1 MYSEGPNSVPY
12 VLENVFRRAE
22 TFDKD
27 TNNNKK
33 GRTRIQFGWKMTRL
47 IFRPGL
53 KLTRMKV
60 DRPSSIRRKA
70 NPDEG
75 RPTQKLIGRDR
86 SRQKLSWPGRRSK
99 QTRRDTRSRLVSMRK
114 SKHEMRKDDPRTFD
128 DQGDGRDEGDTCTMH
143 EGLCS
148 GGAKE
153 AMTTSHGNAK
163 GNPMIW
169 WIRWRRWF
177 TRKEWTSSKW
187 RDKGSAGKAQER
199 SKSKVDN
206 L

>member
-1 MYSEGPNSVPY
+1 MSWKMYSEGPNSVPY

-86 SRQKLSWPGRRSK
+86 SRQKLSRPRRRSK
-99 QTRRDTRSRLVSMRK
+99 QMSRDTRLRLLSIRK
-114 SKHEMRKDDPRTFD
+114 EKHEMRKENLRKFD
-128 DQGDGRDEGDTCTMH
+128 DQGDGRDEGGTCTRH
-143 EGLCS
+143 EELCL
-148 GGAKE
+148 GGAKG
-153 AMTTSHGNAK
+153 AMTTKHGNEK
-163 GNPMIW
+163 GERMIW
-169 WIRWRRWF
+169 WIGWR
-177 TRKEWTSSKW
+177 
-187 RDKGSAGKAQER
+187 
-199 SKSKVDN
+199 
-206 L
+206 